1 MFQLESLDAVV
12 TDPDTASKI
21 ERFLVQPAVEQC
33 VVGRHRASIDK
44 APQLPWRAVF
54 ASAGFTPVQP
64 STFAESQAE
73 SLLHKVPVRGFR
85 VEKRAPGSLCLYW
98 QRAELVSVSGWRC

>member
-1 MFQLESLDAVV
+1 
-12 TDPDTASKI
+12 
-21 ERFLVQPAVEQC
+21 

-44 APQLPWRAVF
+44 ASPLLWRAVF
-54 ASAGFTPVQP
+54 ASAGFTPVQT

-85 VEKRAPGSLCLYW
+85 FRVEKRAPGSLCLYLTFVCSYSSFH
-98 QRAELVSVSGWRC
+98 QRTIGSSTMRICTP